1 MMKKFRF
8 NYVETAVHEAVV
20 EADTL
25 EEAKNKLEN
34 NITEKDVVVDSEVDY
49 RDTELIEW
57 WE

>member
-1 MMKKFRF
+1 MKKFRF
-8 NYVETAVHEAVV
+8 NYIEEAVHEAVV

-25 EEAKNKLEN
+25 EDAKDKLEN
-34 NITEKDVVVDSEVDY
+34 NITEKDVIVDREFDY